1 MFGRTGFFFALL
13 LLGVVLHS
21 NTVQAFSNMSKV
33 KHVVMFTLQDDVSE
47 EKVQG
52 MVWFVSAGRL
62 LSWLLNSRCVC
73 VKLIQRFWFPNFG
86 LLFVVVRFD

>member
-1 MFGRTGFFFALL
+1 MFGRTGFFFAL

-21 NTVQAFSNMSKV
+21 NTVQAFSNMSRV

-52 MVWFVSAGRL
+52 M
-62 LSWLLNSRCVC
+62 LLNSRCVC
-73 VKLIQRFWFPNFG
+73 VCGWVGGCEIHPTRL
-86 LLFVVVRFD
+86 VS